1 MKTKTGLFFL
11 IVPVFLLY
19 FVSEAF
25 LRCAA
30 VANIN
35 PEKVNLDKILNEL
48 PDSVRDIVTYRII
61 HTDLTNALAKA
72 TDEEEKLS
80 LLAQLGDYSRDLKE
94 KENIFRLLRGR
105 YSHRPQSAVAYVYY
119 LLRKDSPDQ
128 ISVPEFH
135 QYLKKFPQLDQ
146 FNIWA
151 MALNRLSALK
161 VSEPEKMNFMLP
173 LLDLKPEYRD
183 YSIFYTELVR
193 LGTKYQKP
201 QIANRAD
208 ALIDAS
214 RLRDSIADVL
224 LEQEMQQAA
233 RRHPAGKGNG
243 KDKGN
248 GKGKGK

>member
-1 MKTKTGLFFL
+1 MKMKTGLFFL

-135 QYLKKFPQLDQ
+135 QYLKKFPQLEQ
-146 FNIWA
+146 YNIWA

-193 LGTKYQKP
+193 LGTKYRKP

-208 ALIDAS
+208 ALIDEC
-214 RLRDSIADVL
+214 RLHDSIVEVL
-224 LEQEMQQAA
+224 MEREMQQASA
-233 RRHPAGKGNG
+233 QRPAGKG
-243 KDKGN
+243 K
-248 GKGKGK
+248 

>member
-1 MKTKTGLFFL
+1 MKMKTGLFFL

-35 PEKVNLDKILNEL
+35 PEKVKLDNILNEL
-48 PDSVRDIVTYRII
+48 PESIRDIVTYRIM

-72 TDEEEKLS
+72 TDEEEKLV
-80 LLAQLGDYSRDLKE
+80 LLAQLGDYSRDIRE
-94 KENIFRLLRGR
+94 KENIFRLLRSR
-105 YSHRPQSAVAYVYY
+105 YSDRPQSAVAYVYY
-119 LLRKDSPDQ
+119 LLRKESPDQ
-128 ISVPEFH
+128 ITVPQFH
-135 QYLKKFPQLDQ
+135 QYLRKFPQMEQ

-151 MALNRLSALK
+151 MGLNRLSALK
-161 VSEPEKMNFMLP
+161 MSEPEKMNFMLP

-183 YSIFYTELVR
+183 FSIFYTELVR
-193 LGTKYQKP
+193 LGTIYNKP

-208 ALIDAS
+208 VLIDES

-224 LEQEMQQAA
+224 MEQEIQQENRKRSAA
-233 RRHPAGKGNG
+233 RGNA
-243 KDKGN
+243 
-248 GKGKGK
+248 KGKGK

>member
-1 MKTKTGLFFL
+1 MKMKTGLFFL

-48 PDSVRDIVTYRII
+48 PESVRDIVTYRII

-105 YSHRPQSAVAYVYY
+105 YSHRPQSAAAYVYY

-146 FNIWA
+146 YNIWA

-193 LGTKYQKP
+193 LGTKYRKP

-208 ALIDAS
+208 ALIDES
-214 RLRDSIADVL
+214 RLRDSIVEVL
-224 LEQEMQQAA
+224 MEREMQPTSAQ
-233 RRHPAGKGNG
+233 RPAGKG
-243 KDKGN
+243 K
-248 GKGKGK
+248 

>member
-1 MKTKTGLFFL
+1 MKMKTGLFFL

-80 LLAQLGDYSRDLKE
+80 LLAQLGDYSRNLKE

-119 LLRKDSPDQ
+119 LLRKDSPDR

-135 QYLKKFPQLDQ
+135 QYLKKFPQLEQ
-146 FNIWA
+146 YNIWA

-193 LGTKYQKP
+193 LGTKYKKP

-208 ALIDAS
+208 ALIDEC
-214 RLRDSIADVL
+214 RLHDSIVEVL
-224 LEQEMQQAA
+224 MEREMQQASA
-233 RRHPAGKGNG
+233 QRPAGKG
-243 KDKGN
+243 K
-248 GKGKGK
+248 

>member
-1 MKTKTGLFFL
+1 MKMKTGLFFL
-11 IVPVFLLY
+11 IVPVFLFY

-48 PDSVRDIVTYRII
+48 PESVRDIVTYRII
-61 HTDLTNALAKA
+61 HTDLANALAKA

-105 YSHRPQSAVAYVYY
+105 YSHRPQSAAAYVYY

-146 FNIWA
+146 YNIWA

-193 LGTKYQKP
+193 LGTKYRKP

-208 ALIDAS
+208 ALIDES
-214 RLRDSIADVL
+214 RLRDSIVEVL
-224 LEQEMQQAA
+224 MEREMQQASA
-233 RRHPAGKGNG
+233 KRPAGKG
-243 KDKGN
+243 K
-248 GKGKGK
+248 

>member
-1 MKTKTGLFFL
+1 MKMKTGLFFL

-72 TDEEEKLS
+72 ADEEEKLS

-119 LLRKDSPDQ
+119 LLRKDSPDR

-146 FNIWA
+146 YNIWA

-193 LGTKYQKP
+193 LGTKYEKP
-201 QIANRAD
+201 RIANRAD
-208 ALIDAS
+208 ALIDES

-224 LEQEMQQAA
+224 LEQEMQQAE
-233 RRHPAGKGNG
+233 RRRSAAKGSGKGT
-243 KDKGN
+243 
-248 GKGKGK
+248 GKGK

>member
-1 MKTKTGLFFL
+1 MKMKTGLFFL

-35 PEKVNLDKILNEL
+35 PEKVKLDNILNEL
-48 PDSVRDIVTYRII
+48 PESIRDIVTYRIM
-61 HTDLTNALAKA
+61 HTDITNSLAKA
-72 TDEEEKLS
+72 SSEEEKLS
-80 LLAQLGDYSRDLKE
+80 LMAQLGDYTRDLEEKE
-94 KENIFRLLRGR
+94 KIFRLLRKK
-105 YSHRPQSAVAYVYY
+105 YPDRPQSASAFVYY
-119 LLRKDSPDQ
+119 LLRKESPDQ
-128 ISVPEFH
+128 ITVPQFH
-135 QYLKKFPQLDQ
+135 QYLRKFPQMEQ

-151 MALNRLSALK
+151 MGLNRLSALK
-161 VSEPEKMNFMLP
+161 MSETEKMDFMLP

-193 LGTKYQKP
+193 LGTKYNKQ

-208 ALIDAS
+208 VLIDES

-224 LEQEMQQAA
+224 MEQEIQQENRKRSAA
-233 RRHPAGKGNG
+233 K
-243 KDKGN
+243 

>member
-1 MKTKTGLFFL
+1 MKMKTGLFFL
-11 IVPVFLLY
+11 IVPVFLFY

-48 PDSVRDIVTYRII
+48 PDSVRDIVTYRIM

-105 YSHRPQSAVAYVYY
+105 YSHRPQSAAAYVYY

-146 FNIWA
+146 YNIWA

-193 LGTKYQKP
+193 LGTKYKKP

-208 ALIDAS
+208 ALIDEC
-214 RLRDSIADVL
+214 RLHDSIVEVL
-224 LEQEMQQAA
+224 MEREMQQASA
-233 RRHPAGKGNG
+233 QRPAGKG
-243 KDKGN
+243 K
-248 GKGKGK
+248 

>member
-1 MKTKTGLFFL
+1 MKMKTGLFFL

-48 PDSVRDIVTYRII
+48 PESVRDIVTYRII

-105 YSHRPQSAVAYVYY
+105 YSHRPQSAAAYVYY

-193 LGTKYQKP
+193 LGTKYRKP

-208 ALIDAS
+208 ALIDES
-214 RLRDSIADVL
+214 RLRDSIVEVL
-224 LEQEMQQAA
+224 MEREMQQASA
-233 RRHPAGKGNG
+233 SAKRPAGKG
-243 KDKGN
+243 K
-248 GKGKGK
+248 

>member
-1 MKTKTGLFFL
+1 MKMKTGLFFL

-105 YSHRPQSAVAYVYY
+105 YSHRPQSAAAYVYY

-146 FNIWA
+146 YNIWA

-193 LGTKYQKP
+193 LGTKYRKP

-208 ALIDAS
+208 ALIDES
-214 RLRDSIADVL
+214 RLRDSIVEVL
-224 LEQEMQQAA
+224 MEREMQQASA
-233 RRHPAGKGNG
+233 KRPAGKG
-243 KDKGN
+243 K
-248 GKGKGK
+248 

>member
-1 MKTKTGLFFL
+1 MKMKTGLFFL

-105 YSHRPQSAVAYVYY
+105 YSQRPQSAVAYVYY

-128 ISVPEFH
+128 ISIPEFH
-135 QYLKKFPQLDQ
+135 QYLKKFPQMEQ
-146 FNIWA
+146 FNMWA
-151 MALNRLSALK
+151 MGLNRLAALK

-193 LGTKYQKP
+193 LGTKYEKP
-201 QIANRAD
+201 RIANRAD
-208 ALIDAS
+208 ALIDES

-224 LEQEMQQAA
+224 LEQEMQQAE
-233 RRHPAGKGNG
+233 RRRSAAKGSGKGT
-243 KDKGN
+243 
-248 GKGKGK
+248 GKGK

>member
-72 TDEEEKLS
+72 TEEEEKLS

-128 ISVPEFH
+128 VSVPEFH
-135 QYLKKFPQLDQ
+135 RYLKKFPQMDQ

-161 VSEPEKMNFMLP
+161 ASEPEKMNFMLP

-193 LGTKYQKP
+193 LGTKYKKP

-208 ALIDAS
+208 ALIDES

-224 LEQEMQQAA
+224 MEQEMQLAA
-233 RRHPAGKGNG
+233 RRRPAGKGNG
-243 KDKGN
+243 QD
-248 GKGKGK
+248 KGKGK

>member
-1 MKTKTGLFFL
+1 MKMKTGLFFL

-48 PDSVRDIVTYRII
+48 PESVRDIVTYRII
-61 HTDLTNALAKA
+61 HTDITNALAKA

-105 YSHRPQSAVAYVYY
+105 YSHRPQSAAAYVYY

-146 FNIWA
+146 YNIWA

-193 LGTKYQKP
+193 LGTKYRKP

-208 ALIDAS
+208 ALIDES
-214 RLRDSIADVL
+214 RLHDSIVEVL
-224 LEQEMQQAA
+224 MEREMQQASA
-233 RRHPAGKGNG
+233 QRPAGKG
-243 KDKGN
+243 K
-248 GKGKGK
+248 

>member
-1 MKTKTGLFFL
+1 MKTGLFFL

-61 HTDLTNALAKA
+61 HTDITNALAKA

-105 YSHRPQSAVAYVYY
+105 YSHRPQSAAAYVYY

-146 FNIWA
+146 YNIWA

-193 LGTKYQKP
+193 LGTKYKKP

-208 ALIDAS
+208 ALIDEC
-214 RLRDSIADVL
+214 RLHDSIVEVL
-224 LEQEMQQAA
+224 MEREMQQSSSQ
-233 RRHPAGKGNG
+233 RPAGKG
-243 KDKGN
+243 K
-248 GKGKGK
+248 

>member
-1 MKTKTGLFFL
+1 MKKKTGLFFL

-72 TDEEEKLS
+72 TEEEEKLS

-128 ISVPEFH
+128 ISIPEFH

-146 FNIWA
+146 YNIWA

-161 VSEPEKMNFMLP
+161 VSEPDKMNFMLP

-193 LGTKYQKP
+193 LGTKYKKP

-208 ALIDAS
+208 ALIDEC
-214 RLRDSIADVL
+214 RLHDSIVEVL
-224 LEQEMQQAA
+224 MEREMQQASA
-233 RRHPAGKGNG
+233 QRPAGKG
-243 KDKGN
+243 K
-248 GKGKGK
+248 

>member
-1 MKTKTGLFFL
+1 MKMKTGLFFL

-105 YSHRPQSAVAYVYY
+105 YSQRPQSAAAYVYY
-119 LLRKDSPDQ
+119 LLRKESPDQ

-146 FNIWA
+146 YNIWA

-193 LGTKYQKP
+193 LGTKYRKP

-208 ALIDAS
+208 ALIDES
-214 RLRDSIADVL
+214 RLRDSIGEVL
-224 LEQEMQQAA
+224 MEREMQQAGA
-233 RRHPAGKGNG
+233 KRPAGKG
-243 KDKGN
+243 K
-248 GKGKGK
+248 

>member
-1 MKTKTGLFFL
+1 MKMKTGLFFL

-48 PDSVRDIVTYRII
+48 PDSVRDIVTYRIM

-80 LLAQLGDYSRDLKE
+80 LLAQLGEYSRDLKE

-105 YSHRPQSAVAYVYY
+105 YSHRPQSAAAYVYY

-128 ISVPEFH
+128 ISIPEFH

-193 LGTKYQKP
+193 LGTKYKKP

-208 ALIDAS
+208 ALIDEC
-214 RLRDSIADVL
+214 RLHDSIVEVL
-224 LEQEMQQAA
+224 MEREMQQASTQ
-233 RRHPAGKGNG
+233 RPAGKG
-243 KDKGN
+243 K
-248 GKGKGK
+248 

>member
-1 MKTKTGLFFL
+1 MKMKTGLFFL

-48 PDSVRDIVTYRII
+48 PESVRDIVTYRII

-80 LLAQLGDYSRDLKE
+80 LLAQLGEYSRDLKE

-105 YSHRPQSAVAYVYY
+105 YSHRPQSAAAYVYY

-146 FNIWA
+146 YNIWA

-193 LGTKYQKP
+193 LGTKYRKP

-208 ALIDAS
+208 ALIDES
-214 RLRDSIADVL
+214 RLRDSIAEVL
-224 LEQEMQQAA
+224 MEREMQQASA
-233 RRHPAGKGNG
+233 QRPAGKG
-243 KDKGN
+243 K
-248 GKGKGK
+248 

>member
-1 MKTKTGLFFL
+1 MKMKTGLFFL

-105 YSHRPQSAVAYVYY
+105 YSQRPQSAVAYVYY

-128 ISVPEFH
+128 ISIPEFH
-135 QYLKKFPQLDQ
+135 QYLKKFPQMEQ
-146 FNIWA
+146 FNMWA
-151 MALNRLSALK
+151 MGLNRLAALK

-193 LGTKYQKP
+193 LGTKYEKP

-208 ALIDAS
+208 ALIDES

-224 LEQEMQQAA
+224 LEQEMQQAE
-233 RRHPAGKGNG
+233 RRRSAAKGSGKGT
-243 KDKGN
+243 
-248 GKGKGK
+248 GKGK

>member
-1 MKTKTGLFFL
+1 MKMKTGLFFL

-61 HTDLTNALAKA
+61 HTDLTNTLAKA

-146 FNIWA
+146 YNIWA

-193 LGTKYQKP
+193 LGTKYKKP

-208 ALIDAS
+208 ALIDEC
-214 RLRDSIADVL
+214 RLHDSIVEVL
-224 LEQEMQQAA
+224 MEREMQQASA
-233 RRHPAGKGNG
+233 SAKRPAGKG
-243 KDKGN
+243 K
-248 GKGKGK
+248 

>member
-1 MKTKTGLFFL
+1 MKMKTGLFFL

-48 PDSVRDIVTYRII
+48 PDSIRDIVTYRII

-105 YSHRPQSAVAYVYY
+105 YSQRPQSAVAYVYY

-146 FNIWA
+146 YNIWA

-193 LGTKYQKP
+193 LGTKYRKP

-208 ALIDAS
+208 ALIDES
-214 RLRDSIADVL
+214 RLRDSIVEVL
-224 LEQEMQQAA
+224 MEREMQQASA
-233 RRHPAGKGNG
+233 KRPAGKG
-243 KDKGN
+243 K
-248 GKGKGK
+248 

>member
-1 MKTKTGLFFL
+1 MKMKTGLFFL

-105 YSHRPQSAVAYVYY
+105 YSHRPQSAAAYVYY

-146 FNIWA
+146 YNIWA

-193 LGTKYQKP
+193 LGTKYKKP

-208 ALIDAS
+208 ALIDEC
-214 RLRDSIADVL
+214 RLHDSIVEVL
-224 LEQEMQQAA
+224 MEREMQQASA
-233 RRHPAGKGNG
+233 QRPAGKG
-243 KDKGN
+243 K
-248 GKGKGK
+248 

>member
-1 MKTKTGLFFL
+1 MKMKTGLFFL

-61 HTDLTNALAKA
+61 HTDITNALAKA

-105 YSHRPQSAVAYVYY
+105 YSHRPQSAAAYVYY

-146 FNIWA
+146 YNIWA

-193 LGTKYQKP
+193 LGTKYKKP

-208 ALIDAS
+208 ALIDEC
-214 RLRDSIADVL
+214 RLRDSIVEVL
-224 LEQEMQQAA
+224 MEREMQQASA
-233 RRHPAGKGNG
+233 QRPAGKG
-243 KDKGN
+243 K
-248 GKGKGK
+248 

>member
-1 MKTKTGLFFL
+1 MPIMKKKTGLFFL

-35 PEKVNLDKILNEL
+35 PEKVNLDKLLNEL
-48 PDSVRDIVTYRII
+48 PDSIRDIVTYRIL

-72 TDEEEKLS
+72 TDEEEKLG

-105 YSHRPQSAVAYVYY
+105 YSQRPQSAPAYVYY

-135 QYLKKFPQLDQ
+135 QYIRKFPQIDQ

-161 VSEPEKMNFMLP
+161 VSEPDKMNFMLP

-193 LGTKYQKP
+193 LGTKYKKP

-208 ALIDAS
+208 ALIDES

-224 LEQEMQQAA
+224 MEQEMQQANRQ
-233 RRHPAGKGNG
+233 RRPG
-243 KDKGN
+243 
-248 GKGKGK
+248 GKGKK

>member
-1 MKTKTGLFFL
+1 MKMKTGLFFL

-146 FNIWA
+146 YNIWA

-161 VSEPEKMNFMLP
+161 VTEPEKMNFMLP

-193 LGTKYQKP
+193 LGTKYKKP

-208 ALIDAS
+208 ALIDEC
-214 RLRDSIADVL
+214 RLHDSIVEVL
-224 LEQEMQQAA
+224 MEREMQPTSAQ
-233 RRHPAGKGNG
+233 RPAGKG
-243 KDKGN
+243 K
-248 GKGKGK
+248 

>member
-1 MKTKTGLFFL
+1 MKMKTGLFFL

-48 PDSVRDIVTYRII
+48 PESVRDIVTYRII

-105 YSHRPQSAVAYVYY
+105 YSHRPQSAAAYVYY

-193 LGTKYQKP
+193 LGTKYKKP

-208 ALIDAS
+208 ALIDEC
-214 RLRDSIADVL
+214 RLHDSIVEVL
-224 LEQEMQQAA
+224 MEREMQQASA
-233 RRHPAGKGNG
+233 QRPAGKG
-243 KDKGN
+243 K
-248 GKGKGK
+248 

>member
-1 MKTKTGLFFL
+1 MKKKTGLFFL

-48 PDSVRDIVTYRII
+48 PDSIRDIVTYRII

-105 YSHRPQSAVAYVYY
+105 YSQRPQSAVAYVYY

-146 FNIWA
+146 YNIWA

-193 LGTKYQKP
+193 LGTKYRKP

-208 ALIDAS
+208 ALIDES
-214 RLRDSIADVL
+214 RLRDSIVEVL
-224 LEQEMQQAA
+224 MEREMQQASA
-233 RRHPAGKGNG
+233 KRPAGKG
-243 KDKGN
+243 K
-248 GKGKGK
+248 

>member
-1 MKTKTGLFFL
+1 MKMKTGLFFL

-48 PDSVRDIVTYRII
+48 PESVRDIVTYRII
-61 HTDLTNALAKA
+61 HTDITNALAKA

-105 YSHRPQSAVAYVYY
+105 YSHRPQSAAAYVYY

-146 FNIWA
+146 YNIWA

-193 LGTKYQKP
+193 LGTKYRKP

-208 ALIDAS
+208 ALIDES
-214 RLRDSIADVL
+214 RLHDSIVEVL
-224 LEQEMQQAA
+224 MEREMQQANA
-233 RRHPAGKGNG
+233 QRPAGKG
-243 KDKGN
+243 K
-248 GKGKGK
+248 

>member
-1 MKTKTGLFFL
+1 MKMKTGLFFL

-35 PEKVNLDKILNEL
+35 PEKVNLDKLLNEL
-48 PDSVRDIVTYRII
+48 PDSIRDIVTYRIL

-72 TDEEEKLS
+72 TDEEEKLG

-105 YSHRPQSAVAYVYY
+105 YSQRPQSAPAYVYY

-135 QYLKKFPQLDQ
+135 QYIRKFPQIDQ

-161 VSEPEKMNFMLP
+161 VSEPDKMNFMLP

-193 LGTKYQKP
+193 LGTKYKKP

-208 ALIDAS
+208 ALIDES

-224 LEQEMQQAA
+224 MEQEMQQANRQ
-233 RRHPAGKGNG
+233 RRPG
-243 KDKGN
+243 
-248 GKGKGK
+248 GKGKK

>member
-1 MKTKTGLFFL
+1 MKMKTGLFFL

-146 FNIWA
+146 YNIWA

-161 VSEPEKMNFMLP
+161 VTEPEKMNFMLP

-193 LGTKYQKP
+193 LGTKYRKP

-208 ALIDAS
+208 ALIDEC
-214 RLRDSIADVL
+214 RLHDSIVEVL
-224 LEQEMQQAA
+224 MEREMQPTSAQ
-233 RRHPAGKGNG
+233 RPAGKG
-243 KDKGN
+243 K
-248 GKGKGK
+248 